1 MTHLRILFAL
11 LLAPL
16 SAMSADPP
24 SAKAATRLEPRS
36 IAAPASIEAFF
47 QSYCYTCHDAATA
60 KADLDL
66 EGLTRR
72 ITNSTD
78 ALHWQ
83 DILDQLNAGE
93 MPPKKK
99 RQPTKDEL
107 IRVVGDLTESLQSA
121 QTMLSENGAE
131 IIPRRLNRR
140 EYVATIKE
148 LMGVSIDGGG
158 LPDDSGGRFDTI
170 GANQSLSAMQLER
183 YFSFAQEVSR
193 MALHWASQPR
203 DEAKV
208 THHRAANRVNL
219 GKSVHEALEKIKIV
233 HETDKPW
240 SEVGLTEYEWITYNP
255 GTAKYPR
262 HAEYRDRTGD
272 AKNYADNLPYHDL
285 GYMLS
290 MRTAGSGV
298 GAYFPHDARAHYRL
312 RVQAGVRDGITVRRV
327 IRMTVA
333 YRDTGLNGAHGKP
346 IGSFLVSGSLDKPST
361 HEMVWHPSFSPDFRP
376 ETPKKSAS
384 SVVFME
390 DKRGGPGV
398 GQEYPHYRPIEPGA
412 PLETILVKWT
422 EAEGP
427 FYDPKTVFELL
438 ADKFDL
444 AKGKDED
451 LDKIVPEFLSQFATA
466 AFRGQAVSDEW
477 LQRLQTYYRTQR
489 DAGKGFKDAI
499 IDPLAMILCSPRF
512 LYLLEPAASE
522 NEKSRELDAISLAN
536 RLSYF
541 LWSGPPDE
549 ELFRL
554 AESGAL
560 RQEAV
565 LAQQVDRMLAHPR
578 AEHFYEGF
586 MSQWTHLK
594 RFDEVGLS
602 SRLLLHRTDAMILA
616 AKSEPVEFF
625 KALAQENLPVAN
637 LIDSKFALVNG
648 VLALKYG
655 LANHYSGDGFQKVML
670 PPDSPRGGLLTQSAL
685 LTIGTMN
692 NRTSPV
698 IRGSLVKDIL
708 LNDPP
713 PPPPPNVPELI
724 AAATEPLPSVRS
736 LVELHQQKAQCA
748 SCHAR
753 FDFIGLGLET
763 FDPVGMWRD
772 EELVTEAQEAGQI
785 PRLPKKIY
793 PIDASGRLP
802 GGESF
807 KDLRGLKAALMK
819 EERKVAE
826 SLFEGLFCYALGRN
840 ASFTD
845 RPVIGK
851 ALDDLATEKFPVR
864 RMISKVVT
872 SAPFL
877 QK

>member
-11 LLAPL
+11 LLAPM

-24 SAKAATRLEPRS
+24 SAKAAAGLEPRS
-36 IAAPASIEAFF
+36 IAAPASMEAFF

-93 MPPKKK
+93 MPPKEK

-148 LMGVSIDGGG
+148 LMGVSIDGEG
-158 LPDDSGGRFDTI
+158 LPDDQVGRFDTI

-183 YFSFAQEVSR
+183 YFSFAREVSR
-193 MALHWASQPR
+193 MALHWACQPR

-208 THHRAANRVNL
+208 THRSAANGVSF

-262 HAEYRDRTGD
+262 HAEYRDRSQN
-272 AKNYADNLPYHDL
+272 AKHYVDNLAYHEL

-290 MRTAGSGV
+290 MRTTVSGV
-298 GAYFPHDARAHYRL
+298 GVHFPHDARAHYRL
-312 RVQAGVRDGITVRRV
+312 RVQAGVLDGITQRRL
-327 IRMTVA
+327 IRMTVPNG
-333 YRDTGLNGAHGKP
+333 RGLNGSNGKP
-346 IGSFLVSGSLDKPST
+346 IGSFLVTGSIQKPSI

-376 ETPKKSAS
+376 ATRKESERGVT
-384 SVVFME
+384 FME
-390 DKRGGPGV
+390 DRRGGPAV
-398 GQEYPHYRPIEPGA
+398 GQLYPHYLPIEPGA
-412 PLETILVKWT
+412 PPETILVKWT

-427 FYDPKTVFELL
+427 FYAPKTVFELL
-438 ADKFDL
+438 ADRFDL
-444 AKGKDED
+444 AKGRDED
-451 LDKIVPEFLSQFATA
+451 LDKIVPDFLRQFATA

-477 LQRLQTYYRTQR
+477 LKRLQTYYRTQR
-489 DAGKGFKDAI
+489 DAGKSFKDAI

-512 LYLLEPAASE
+512 LYLLEPAAAE
-522 NEKSRELDAISLAN
+522 NQKSRELDAVSLAN
-536 RLSYF
+536 RLAYF

-549 ELFRL
+549 ELLRL
-554 AESGAL
+554 AASGAL

-578 AEHFYEGF
+578 AEHFYAGF

-616 AKSEPVEFF
+616 AKTEPVEFF
-625 KALAQENLPVAN
+625 KALAQENLPAAN

-655 LANHYSGDGFQKVML
+655 LTDHYSGDGFQKVML
-670 PPDSPRGGLLTQSAL
+670 PPDSPRGGLLTQAAFLS
-685 LTIGTMN
+685 IGTMN

-708 LNDPP
+708 LNEPP

-724 AAATEPLPSVRS
+724 ASATDPLPSVRS
-736 LVELHQQKAQCA
+736 LVELHQKKAQCA

-753 FDFIGLGLET
+753 FDFIGLGLEN

-785 PRLPKKIY
+785 RRLPKKIY

-802 GGESF
+802 SGESF
-807 KDLRGLKAALMK
+807 NDLRGLKAALMK

-826 SLFEGLFCYALGRN
+826 SLFKGFFCYAVGRN

-851 ALDDLATEKFPVR
+851 ALDDLAAEKFPVR
-864 RMISKVVT
+864 RMILKVVT
-872 SAPFL
+872 STPFL